1 MKSHNSEV
9 LAVALG
15 LLCQPRGEFR
25 SWTVSIKRRAL
36 ATPSPASWV
45 NGTSPGRS
53 RAFLGLRSPG
63 ERGKD
68 HRAPGLVRGCI
79 GACFRLHTEPR
90 EALTPTRARHLTTLT
105 LAPPADPA
113 RVPLSAPCANVETEA
128 QSSDITNPGPRSC

>member
-15 LLCQPRGEFR
+15 LLFQPRGELR
-25 SWTVSIKRRAL
+25 SWTVSIKHRAL
-36 ATPSPASWV
+36 ATPSPVSWV

-68 HRAPGLVRGCI
+68 HRAPRA
-79 GACFRLHTEPR
+79 GARLHWSLFSAAR
-90 EALTPTRARHLTTLT
+90 RA
-105 LAPPADPA
+105 
-113 RVPLSAPCANVETEA
+113 
-128 QSSDITNPGPRSC
+128 PGGPHPN